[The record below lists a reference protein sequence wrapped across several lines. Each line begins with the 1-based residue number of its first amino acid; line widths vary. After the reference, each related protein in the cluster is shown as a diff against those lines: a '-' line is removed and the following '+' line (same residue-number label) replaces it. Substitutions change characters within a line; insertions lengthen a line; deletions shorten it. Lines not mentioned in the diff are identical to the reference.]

1 MPKARATSHTRPLL
15 KVPSSVGSEQRAQE
29 QANLTNERR
38 GWGALTNHR
47 QVLLPLPKLT
57 LRFSKLI
64 THLALIINGLGLSCP
79 MRALDCR
86 DQPIRAQ
93 KGLTPWQHTSPGI
106 MSYVTLFKLPKKL
119 SSFSTSLNHYVIYEG
134 LEIETCMPW
143 DLWKM
148 LSSSFQSLNSLKSLK
163 CFIHKLR

>member
-47 QVLLPLPKLT
+47 RVLLPLPKLT

-64 THLALIINGLGLSCP
+64 THLALIINGPGLSCP
-79 MRALDCR
+79 MRPLDCR
-86 DQPIRAQ
+86 SEHRKAWHLDN
-93 KGLTPWQHTSPGI
+93 TPAPGI

-119 SSFSTSLNHYVIYEG
+119 SSFLTSLNHYVIYEG

-143 DLWKM
+143 DLWTM
-148 LSSSFQSLNSLKSLK
+148 LSSSFQISIHWSL
-163 CFIHKLR
+163 